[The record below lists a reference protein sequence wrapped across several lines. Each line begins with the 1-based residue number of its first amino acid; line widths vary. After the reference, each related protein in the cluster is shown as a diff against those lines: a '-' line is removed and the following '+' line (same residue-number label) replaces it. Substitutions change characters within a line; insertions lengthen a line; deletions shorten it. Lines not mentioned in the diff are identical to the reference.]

1 MPRRE
6 LTIGAVALLL
16 GTVLWF
22 QSPGPHPVG
31 QVQVLA
37 ADDKLTWFR
46 GNLHTHTLWSDGDD
60 YPEMVAQWYLDQGYD
75 FLSFTDHNTL
85 WTGEKWIDV
94 EKSKGGKNAFE
105 KLKRSFPGGWVQE
118 RITPEGRLETR
129 LKSFSQVNTRVARP
143 GRFLLIQ
150 SEEISDKFGGL
161 PIHMNAHNVG
171 EVIAPQG
178 GGSVYEVMQ
187 RNTDALLAHRQQSG
201 DPMLIHLNHPNF
213 GYAIRAEDLMRVR
226 GENFFEVYNGHPGV
240 NNSGDASHAGC
251 ERIWDIMLARRLSE
265 LRLPLMYGLAVDD
278 GHSYH
283 DIPSR
288 TSNPGRGW
296 VMVLASELSSRA
308 LIDSLEK
315 GRFYATSGVS
325 LKSVRSSS
333 EGLEIEVAPTPGTTY
348 RIEFIGTRQ
357 GFPTE
362 SEPVLGADGKETW
375 TTRRYSP
382 EIGQVFHRV
391 EGTRGEY
398 RFQPDDLY
406 VRAVIT
412 SDRPHP
418 NPSKPGEFERAWAQP
433 AAGPAALAPE

>member
-1 MPRRE
+1 MPRRV

-16 GTVLWF
+16 GAALWF
-22 QSPGPHPVG
+22 QSPGSSPVG

-37 ADDKLTWFR
+37 ADEKLNWFR

-85 WTGEKWIDV
+85 WTGDKWIDV
-94 EKSKGGKNAFE
+94 EQSKGGRKAFE
-105 KLKRSFPGGWVQE
+105 KLKRVFPGGWVQE
-118 RITPEGRLETR
+118 RVTPEGRLETR
-129 LKSFSQVNTRVARP
+129 LKNFSQVNTRVARP
-143 GRFLLIQ
+143 GKFLLIQ

-161 PIHMNAHNVG
+161 PIHMNAHNVT
-171 EVIAPQG
+171 ETIPPQG
-178 GGSVYEVMQ
+178 GASVYEVMQ
-187 RNTDALLAHRQQSG
+187 RNTDALLAHRRQS
-201 DPMLIHLNHPNF
+201 DAPMLIHLNHPNF

-240 NNSGDASHAGC
+240 INSGDARHAGC
-251 ERIWDIMLARRLSE
+251 ERIWDIILARRLSE

-278 GHSYH
+278 GHNYH

-288 TSNPGRGW
+288 NSNPGRGW

-315 GRFYATSGVS
+315 GLFYSSSGVS

-333 EGLEIEVAPTPGTTY
+333 QGLEIEVAPTPGTTY
-348 RIEFIGTRQ
+348 RIEFIGTRR
-357 GFPTE
+357 GFPTD
-362 SEPVLGADGKETW
+362 SEPILGADGQETW
-375 TTRRYSP
+375 TTRRYSE
-382 EIGQVFHRV
+382 EIGQIFHRV
-391 EGTRGEY
+391 EGVRGEY

-418 NPSKPGEFERAWAQP
+418 NPSQPGEFERAWAQP
-433 AAGPAALAPE
+433 VAGPAALPPE